1 MLVMLLFLI
10 PEPMTKL
17 CLDGRIRLKARG
29 KMHCSGIGFGA
40 RRVGLIVVIYIYA
53 IMKNTRHKY
62 HYTVRRLKKEKI
74 NIKNRGLQKHH
85 VIVNYLGIILT
96 R

>member
-1 MLVMLLFLI
+1 MLVMLLFLR

-29 KMHCSGIGFGA
+29 KMHYFGIGFGA
-40 RRVGLIVVIYIYA
+40 KAGRPYSGNIYA

-62 HYTVRRLKKEKI
+62 HYTVRRLKREKN

-85 VIVNYLGIILT
+85 AIVNYFGIILI